1 MSNLSVVAPHP
12 SRLVVCTAGLL
23 ALAIAMGIGRFA
35 FTPMLPL
42 MIGAGS
48 ADVAGGGW
56 LAAANY
62 AGYLAGALTTARVP
76 LTPQRTGLLALAVIA
91 VSTAAMGWTESLA
104 LWLVLRFVAGVASA
118 WVLVSTSVWCLA
130 WLAHFDRPGGAGV
143 LYAGVGTGIALA
155 GLYCWRGG
163 AAGVSPDALWMQL
176 GAIAFVAMIVV
187 AALTPR
193 ELPATIAPA
202 RTATGRSPSARTD
215 AWGLVACYGALGFGY
230 ILPATF
236 LPVLARAVI
245 DDAAVFG
252 AAWPVF
258 GAAAALSTL
267 CAGAWLAN
275 VSRRR
280 VLAASHLLMAV
291 GCVLPVL
298 HLSVATVLAAAL
310 LVGGT
315 FMVATMAGM
324 QAARTGAAGD
334 PTRALGRMTAAF
346 AIGQMA
352 GPILSSALSVS
363 SQGFRGLFVAL
374 AAGALALL
382 VSAIWLVRRSPASE

>member
-1 MSNLSVVAPHP
+1 
-12 SRLVVCTAGLL
+12 LL
-23 ALAIAMGIGRFA
+23 
-35 FTPMLPL
+35 
-42 MIGAGS
+42 
-48 ADVAGGGW
+48 
-56 LAAANY
+56 
-62 AGYLAGALTTARVP
+62 
-76 LTPQRTGLLALAVIA
+76 
-91 VSTAAMGWTESLA
+91 
-104 LWLVLRFVAGVASA
+104 LRFLAGVASA

-130 WLAHFDRPGGAGV
+130 WLSHFQRPGGAGV
-143 LYAGVGTGIALA
+143 LYAGVGAGIALA
-155 GLYCWRGG
+155 GVFCWRGG
-163 AAGVSPDALWMQL
+163 ATGVSPDVLWVQL
-176 GAIAFVAMIVV
+176 GAMAL
-187 AALTPR
+187 AALVIVATLIPHALPTSVAPPR
-193 ELPATIAPA
+193 DAIGESA
-202 RTATGRSPSARTD
+202 SARVD
-215 AWGLVACYGALGFGY
+215 AWGLVVCYGALGFGY

-267 CAGAWLAN
+267 YAGAALAS

-280 VLAASHLLMAV
+280 VLAGCHMLMAL

-324 QAARTGAAGD
+324 QVARASTRGD

-352 GPILSSALSVS
+352 GPILSSALSAS
-363 SQGFRGLFVAL
+363 SHDFGGLFVAL
-374 AAGALALL
+374 VVGALALL
-382 VSAIWLVRRSPASE
+382 VSAAWLFRRSSAS

>member
-1 MSNLSVVAPHP
+1 MSNLS
-12 SRLVVCTAGLL
+12 LVVPRPSLLAVCAAGLL
-23 ALAIAMGIGRFA
+23 ALATAMGIGRFA

-48 ADVAGGGW
+48 ADVVAGGW

-62 AGYLAGALTTARVP
+62 SGYLLGALTTARLP

-91 VSTAAMGWTESLA
+91 ASTAAMGLTESLA
-104 LWLVLRFVAGVASA
+104 LWLLLRFVAGVASA

-130 WLAHFDRPGGAGV
+130 WLSHFERPGGVGV
-143 LYAGVGTGIALA
+143 LYAGVGAGIALA

-163 AAGVSPDALWMQL
+163 VTGVSPEALWVHL
-176 GAIAFVAMIVV
+176 GAMAL
-187 AALTPR
+187 AALVIVATLIPR
-193 ELPATIAPA
+193 ALPARAAP
-202 RTATGRSPSARTD
+202 TWDATGRAASARAD
-215 AWGLVACYGALGFGY
+215 AWGLVVCYGALGFGY

-245 DDAAVFG
+245 DDAVEFG

-267 CAGAWLAN
+267 YAGAMLAS

-280 VLAASHLLMAV
+280 VLAGSHLLMAL

-298 HLSVATVLAAAL
+298 HLSMATVLAAAL

-324 QAARTGAAGD
+324 QAARASTPGD

-352 GPILSSALSVS
+352 GPILSSALSAS
-363 SQGFRGLFVAL
+363 SHGFGGLFVAL
-374 AAGALALL
+374 AVGALALL
-382 VSAIWLVRRSPASE
+382 ASAAWLVHRSSAS